1 VTATGPGRA
10 EPAGTG
16 EVAPGRVGGVRAAD
30 ARRNLVVESV
40 DLRTGAL
47 RFVRPRDTA
56 VLPDLVDA
64 AADEA
69 HPPYWAELW
78 PSGVEL
84 AYQVSTR
91 DWSGTPVVEL
101 GCGLGL
107 PAVAAALAGGTVLA
121 TDRAPDALTFT
132 AANAGANHV
141 EVQTALCSWAAPE
154 PLVAR
159 GPWQLVLA
167 SDVLYDRRNSD
178 ELIALLPRLVTDDG
192 AVWIADPGR
201 EMVPEF
207 LDLTRAT
214 WRTVEVLPTRR
225 QDVQIIRL
233 AGPPR

>member
-1 VTATGPGRA
+1 M
-10 EPAGTG
+10 
-16 EVAPGRVGGVRAAD
+16 RAAD
-30 ARRNLVVESV
+30 ARRDLVVESI
-40 DLRTGAL
+40 DLHDGSL
-47 RFVRPRDTA
+47 RFVRPRDPA
-56 VLPDLVDA
+56 VLLDLEDVA
-64 AADEA
+64 VDEA
-69 HPPYWAELW
+69 YPPFWAQLW

-84 AYQVSTR
+84 AHRVSTHDR
-91 DWSGTPVVEL
+91 TGTSVVEL

-107 PAVAAALAGGTVLA
+107 PAVAAALAGATVLA

-132 AANAGANHV
+132 AANARANHARV
-141 EVQTALCSWAAPE
+141 ETALCSWDASG

-167 SDVLYDRRNSD
+167 SDVLYERRNSD
-178 ELIALLPRLVTDDG
+178 QLIDLLPRLVTDDG

-207 LDLTRAT
+207 LAATRAG
-214 WRTVEVLPTRR
+214 WRTVEVVPTRR

>member
-1 VTATGPGRA
+1 
-10 EPAGTG
+10 
-16 EVAPGRVGGVRAAD
+16 VRAAD
-30 ARRNLVVESV
+30 ARRDLVVESV
-40 DLRTGAL
+40 DLHTGSL
-47 RFVRPRDTA
+47 RFVRPRDAA
-56 VLPDLVDA
+56 VLLDLEDV

-69 HPPYWAELW
+69 HPPYWAKLW

-84 AYQVSTR
+84 AHQVSTH
-91 DWSGTPVVEL
+91 DWSGTSVLEL

-132 AANAGANHV
+132 AANAGANHA
-141 EVQTALCSWAAPE
+141 EVQTALCSWDAPE

-167 SDVLYDRRNSD
+167 SDVLYEQRNSD

-207 LDLTRAT
+207 LEITQAA
-214 WRTVEVLPTRR
+214 WRTVEVVPTRR
-225 QDVQIIRL
+225 QDVQLIRL

>member
-1 VTATGPGRA
+1 
-10 EPAGTG
+10 
-16 EVAPGRVGGVRAAD
+16 VRATD
-30 ARRNLVVESV
+30 ARRDLVVRSI
-40 DLRTGAL
+40 DLHTGSL
-47 RFVRPRDTA
+47 RFIRPRDAA
-56 VLPDLVDA
+56 VLLDLEDVA
-64 AADEA
+64 TDEA
-69 HPPYWAELW
+69 YPPHWAKLW

-84 AYQVSTR
+84 AYQLSTH
-91 DWSGTPVVEL
+91 DWSGTSVVEL

-107 PAVAAALAGGTVLA
+107 PAIAAALAGGTVLA

-132 AANAGANHV
+132 AANAGANHAEV
-141 EVQTALCSWAAPE
+141 ETAICSWDAPE
-154 PLVAR
+154 SLVAR

-167 SDVLYDRRNSD
+167 SDVLYAQRNSD

-207 LDLTRAT
+207 LGVTQAT
-214 WRTVEVLPTRR
+214 WRTVEVVPTRR

>member
-1 VTATGPGRA
+1 
-10 EPAGTG
+10 
-16 EVAPGRVGGVRAAD
+16 VRAAD
-30 ARRNLVVESV
+30 ARRDLVVKSI
-40 DLRTGAL
+40 DLHTGSL
-47 RFVRPRDTA
+47 RFVRPRDAA
-56 VLPDLVDA
+56 VLLDLEDVA
-64 AADEA
+64 VDEA
-69 HPPYWAELW
+69 YPPYWATLW

-91 DWSGTPVVEL
+91 DWSGTSVVEL

-107 PAVAAALAGGTVLA
+107 PAIAAALAGATVLA
-121 TDRAPDALTFT
+121 TDRAPDSLTFT
-132 AANAGANHV
+132 AANAKANHAQV
-141 EVQTALCSWAAPE
+141 ETAVCSWDAPDA
-154 PLVAR
+154 LVER

-167 SDVLYDRRNSD
+167 SDVLYGQRNSE

-201 EMVPEF
+201 EMVPQF

-214 WRTVEVLPTRR
+214 WRTVEVIPTRR